1 MVNAHDTG
9 YKLLFSSPELVR
21 DLILGFVPD
30 EWLHGLDYGT
40 LERVPGSYVTE
51 DFSNRADDIVWRVR
65 VGGEWVYLYL
75 LIEFQSGVNQYMAL
89 RMMFYVG
96 LLYQDL
102 IRRGDVLA
110 DGRLPPLLPIVLY
123 NGSRRWSAVT
133 DVHELIPPVP
143 GLVEQFKPRLK
154 YLLIDENA
162 YGEQELASL
171 RNLVAAVFRIEHPA
185 SPQAIGGLLSL
196 LAEWLADR
204 PDLRR
209 TFALWIRATLMRRAE
224 YRIVLPRV
232 DDLQELNVMLA
243 ERLEEW
249 ADAYKAEGKAEGR
262 AEGEA
267 LALQKLLRRRF
278 GSIPAEVLQ
287 EISRASV
294 EQIDSWLDQV
304 LDAGSLDDLFGS
316 AKP

>member
-1 MVNAHDTG
+1 MG
-9 YKLLFSSPELVR
+9 KGLR
-21 DLILGFVPD
+21 GFVDDALARTGPLAVEKSGD
-30 EWLHGLDYGT
+30 FPTARPFAHKLHRALF
-40 LERVPGSYVTE
+40 GSDKIPEGQNQPHHRSADRNWQGSTYR
-51 DFSNRADDIVWRVR
+51 RAFAV
-65 VGGEWVYLYL
+65 
-75 LIEFQSGVNQYMAL
+75 QTSGATS
-89 RMMFYVG
+89 VG

-102 IRRGDVLA
+102 IRRGEVLA
-110 DGRLPPLLPIVLY
+110 DGRLPPILPIVLY
-123 NGSRRWSAVT
+123 NGSQRWSAVT
-133 DVHELIPPVP
+133 DVCELIPPVP
-143 GLVEQFKPRLK
+143 GLVEQFKPRMK
-154 YLLIDENA
+154 HLLIDENA
-162 YGEQELASL
+162 YSEQELASL

-196 LAEWLADR
+196 LSEWLADR

-209 TFALWIRATLMRRAE
+209 MFALWIRATLMRRAE

-249 ADAYKAEGKAEGR
+249 AHAYKAEGK

-287 EISRASV
+287 EISGASV
-294 EQIDSWLDQV
+294 EQIDIWLDQV
-304 LDAGSLDDLFGS
+304 LDAGTLEDLFGPS
-316 AKP
+316 RP